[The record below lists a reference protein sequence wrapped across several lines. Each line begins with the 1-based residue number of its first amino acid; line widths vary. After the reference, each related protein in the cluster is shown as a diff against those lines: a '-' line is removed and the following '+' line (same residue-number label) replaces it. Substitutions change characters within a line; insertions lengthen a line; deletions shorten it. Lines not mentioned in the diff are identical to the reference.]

1 MPVQEQCV
9 VIYAGTKG
17 WLDTVPVED
26 VRRFES
32 ELLTTFRAR
41 HADILEHIRTSGTLP
56 DVDTIDSAM
65 RSFVDGFAVSHQ

>member
-1 MPVQEQCV
+1 MPVEEQVV

-32 ELLTTFRAR
+32 ELLTNFRAQ
-41 HADILEHIRTSGTLP
+41 HAELLEQIRNDGSLP
-56 DVDTIDSAM
+56 DTDKLDAALRT
-65 RSFVDGFAVSHQ
+65 FLDGFAVSN